1 MTRQQHEAWK
11 IKRSLDG
18 ANVSANQIWENQFY
32 NDKVKMQLVQIVML
46 LIDTYLALNCTNS
59 LSHDMRT
66 SSKW

>member
-46 LIDTYLALNCTNS
+46 LIDT
-59 LSHDMRT
+59 
-66 SSKW
+66 